1 MKMKRWISRVMA
13 LALAMT
19 MIIGMNMSALA
30 ATSEWTFNN
39 LKQGEQVRA
48 YKLFDRKEKANT
60 TGADGATSYDVS
72 YTLNEK
78 YAAFFSRSGGACE
91 GLSGDQL
98 SIAAYQ
104 YVAALATEDQTAAR
118 SQFAADMWKWILD
131 KNIMVDSTQTVAEGS
146 TSVTLSLDPG
156 YYLMYPT
163 GANVVDGTT
172 AKSPA
177 ILKDISGRETD
188 ADRTLAIKSTY
199 PTVEKKIVPTT
210 NASGITL
217 QQITNDNWE
226 TIHQL
231 ELGDDETDEEDSF
244 APYGAADE
252 KSATDLAIGDT
263 VTYQLTSK
271 VPDMTGYTSYTYK
284 FKDTLSKG
292 LDLKEVL
299 SVYVGTSKL
308 EAKKSGANTYALAYD
323 TATRTLTI
331 TFNDCINT
339 FKSHVGETITVKYS
353 ATLNKDAV
361 VGTDPNTNKVKV
373 EYSNNPKTNGTGESE
388 ETNAKVYTFGFD
400 IYKYTLKDITGDD
413 NDSNRVSLKGAQFKL
428 YKDNGGTKGDP
439 VKLMKNGDGIYYQD
453 DTTTSPVEYV
463 ETTADGKLTIKGLKE
478 GTYYLEETKAPAG
491 YNGLKGEIKVE
502 ITNVKYDENDK
513 TKLTSYDVI
522 YTMPGAA
529 TGTTVTVSTND
540 MTDIPVLNKAGV
552 ILPSTGGRGSM
563 AFTVIGVIIIGAMM
577 ASSLMS
583 KKRKSAE

>member
-1 MKMKRWISRVMA
+1 MA

-30 ATSEWTFNN
+30 TTSDWTFNN

-60 TGADGATSYDVS
+60 GADGATSYDVS
-72 YTLNEK
+72 YTLNDT
-78 YAAFFSRSGGACE
+78 YAEFFSRSGGACA

-98 SIAAYQ
+98 SVAAYQ
-104 YVAALATEDQTAAR
+104 YVAALATDDKTAER

-131 KNIMVDSTQTVAEGS
+131 NNKTADSTQTVAEGS
-146 TSVTLSLDPG
+146 DSVTLSLDPG

-188 ADRTLAIKSTY
+188 AGRTLAIKSTY

-217 QQITNDNWE
+217 QKIINDNWE
-226 TIHQL
+226 TVHQL

-353 ATLNKDAV
+353 ATLNKDAF

-373 EYSNNPKTNGTGESE
+373 EYSNNPETNGTGESE

-428 YKDNGGTKGDP
+428 YKDNEGTKGDA
-439 VKLMKNGDGIYYQD
+439 VKLIKNGDGVYYQD
-453 DTTTSPVEYV
+453 DKTTSPVEYV
-463 ETTADGKLTIKGLKE
+463 ETTADGKLTIKGLKA

-491 YNGLKGEIKVE
+491 YNGLKGDIKVE
-502 ITNVKYDENDK
+502 ISNLQYDTTDP
-513 TKLTSYDVI
+513 TKLSSYKVT

-529 TGTTVTVSTND
+529 TGTTVTVSTNN
-540 MTDIPVLNKAGV
+540 MIEIPVLNKAGV
-552 ILPSTGGRGSM
+552 TLPSTGGRGSM

>member
-30 ATSEWTFNN
+30 AASDWTFNN

-60 TGADGATSYDVS
+60 STEGTTTYDVS
-72 YTLNEK
+72 YTLNDK
-78 YAAFFSRSGGACE
+78 YAEFFSRSGGACA

-98 SIAAYQ
+98 SVAAYQ
-104 YVAALATEDQTAAR
+104 YVAALATDDQTAAR
-118 SQFAADMWKWILD
+118 SQFAADMWKWILENN
-131 KNIMVDSTQTVAEGS
+131 KTADSTQTVVEGS
-146 TSVTLSLDPG
+146 NSVTLSLDPG

-177 ILKDISGRETD
+177 ILKDISGREID
-188 ADRTLAIKSTY
+188 ADRALAIKSTY

-226 TIHQL
+226 TIHQM
-231 ELGDDETDEEDSF
+231 ELDDETDEEDPF
-244 APYGAADE
+244 APYGALDE
-252 KSATDLAIGDT
+252 KNATDLAIGDT

-299 SVYVGTSKL
+299 SVYVGSTKL
-308 EAKKSGANTYALAYD
+308 EAKKSGSNTYALAYD
-323 TATRTLTI
+323 TDTRTLTI
-331 TFNDCINT
+331 TFNDCTTT
-339 FKSHVGETITVKYS
+339 FKNHVGETITVKYS

-373 EYSNNPKTNGTGESE
+373 EYSNNPETTGTGESE

-428 YKDNGGTKGDP
+428 YKDNEGTKGDA
-439 VKLMKNGDGIYYQD
+439 VKLMKNGDGVYYQD
-453 DTTTSPVEYV
+453 DKTTSPVEYV

-491 YNGLKGEIKVE
+491 YNGLKGDIKVE
-502 ITNVKYDENDK
+502 ISNLQYDTTDP
-513 TKLTSYDVI
+513 TKLNSYDVT
-522 YTMPGAA
+522 YTMPGAM
-529 TGTTVTVSTND
+529 TGTTVTVSTNS
-540 MTDIPVLNKAGV
+540 MTEIPVLNKAGV
-552 ILPSTGGRGSM
+552 TLPSTGGRGSM

>member
-1 MKMKRWISRVMA
+1 MA
-13 LALAMT
+13 LVLAMT

-30 ATSEWTFNN
+30 ATNAWTFNN

-60 TGADGATSYDVS
+60 GADGATSYNVS
-72 YTLNEK
+72 YTLNDT
-78 YAAFFSRSGGACE
+78 YAEFFSRSGGACA

-98 SIAAYQ
+98 SVAAYQ
-104 YVAALATEDQTAAR
+104 YVAALATDDKTVER

-131 KNIMVDSTQTVAEGS
+131 KNITADKTQTVAEGS

-217 QQITNDNWE
+217 QKIINDNWE
-226 TIHQL
+226 TIIHMEL
-231 ELGDDETDEEDSF
+231 EDETDEEDSF

-308 EAKKSGANTYALAYD
+308 KAMKSGTNTYALDYD
-323 TATRTLTI
+323 TTTRTLTI

-373 EYSNNPKTNGTGESE
+373 EYSNNPETGGTGESE

-400 IYKYTLKDITGDD
+400 IYKYTLKDITEDD
-413 NDSNRVSLKGAQFKL
+413 NDLNRVSLKGAQFKL
-428 YKDNGGTKGDP
+428 YKDNEGTKGDA
-439 VKLMKNGDGIYYQD
+439 VKLMKDGDGGVYYQD
-453 DTTTSPVEYV
+453 DKTTSPVEYV

-491 YNGLKGEIKVE
+491 YNGLKGEIKVD
-502 ITNVKYDENDK
+502 ITNVKYDETDK

-529 TGTTVTVSTND
+529 TGTTVTVSTNN
-540 MTDIPVLNKAGV
+540 MTEIPVLNKAGV
-552 ILPSTGGRGSM
+552 TLPSTGGRGSM

>member
-1 MKMKRWISRVMA
+1 MA

-30 ATSEWTFNN
+30 ATSNWTFNN

-60 TGADGATSYDVS
+60 STEGTTSYDVS
-72 YTLNEK
+72 YTLNDK
-78 YAAFFSRSGGACE
+78 YAEFFSRSGGACE

-98 SIAAYQ
+98 SVAAYQ
-104 YVAALATEDQTAAR
+104 YVAALATSDKTTER
-118 SQFAADMWKWILD
+118 SQFAADMWKWILENN
-131 KNIMVDSTQTVAEGS
+131 KPVDRTQTVATGS
-146 TSVTLSLDPG
+146 NSVTLSLDPG

-177 ILKDISGRETD
+177 ILKDISGRETE
-188 ADRTLAIKSTY
+188 ADRTLAIKSSY
-199 PTVEKKIVPTT
+199 PTVEKKIIPTPENT
-210 NASGITL
+210 TGSVSVSTIINT
-217 QQITNDNWE
+217 NWE
-226 TIHQL
+226 GIHQGIL
-231 ELGDDETDEEDSF
+231 DDESSEEDNI
-244 APYGAADE
+244 APYSAGDE

-271 VPDMTGYTSYTYK
+271 VPDMTGYTSYTFK
-284 FKDTLSKG
+284 FTDTLSSG
-292 LDLKEVL
+292 LDLKEIL
-299 SVYVGTSKL
+299 SVKVGDTTLS
-308 EAKKSGANTYALAYD
+308 AQGSGTNTYKPTYQNHV
-323 TATRTLTI
+323 LTI
-331 TFNDCINT
+331 TFNDCVNT
-339 FKSHVGETITVKYS
+339 FKNHAGETITVKYS

-373 EYSNNPKTNGTGESE
+373 EYSNNPETNGTGESE

-428 YKDNGGTKGDP
+428 YKDNEGTKGAA
-439 VKLMKNGDGIYYQD
+439 VKLIKNGDGVYYQD
-453 DTTTSPVEYV
+453 DKTTSPVEYV
-463 ETTADGKLTIKGLKE
+463 ETTADGKLTIKGLKA
-478 GTYYLEETKAPAG
+478 GTYYLEETKAPVG
-491 YNGLKGEIKVE
+491 YNGLKGDIKVE
-502 ITNVKYDENDK
+502 INNLQYDTTDP
-513 TKLTSYDVI
+513 TKLNSYKVT

-529 TGTTVTVSTND
+529 TGTTVTVSTNS
-540 MTDIPVLNKAGV
+540 MTEISVLNKAGV
-552 ILPSTGGRGSM
+552 TLPSTGGRGSM

>member
-48 YKLFDRKEKANT
+48 YKLFDRKEKVNT

-339 FKSHVGETITVKYS
+339 IVKC
-353 ATLNKDAV
+353 
-361 VGTDPNTNKVKV
+361 
-373 EYSNNPKTNGTGESE
+373 
-388 ETNAKVYTFGFD
+388 
-400 IYKYTLKDITGDD
+400 
-413 NDSNRVSLKGAQFKL
+413 NR
-428 YKDNGGTKGDP
+428 
-439 VKLMKNGDGIYYQD
+439 
-453 DTTTSPVEYV
+453 
-463 ETTADGKLTIKGLKE
+463 
-478 GTYYLEETKAPAG
+478 
-491 YNGLKGEIKVE
+491 
-502 ITNVKYDENDK
+502 
-513 TKLTSYDVI
+513 
-522 YTMPGAA
+522 
-529 TGTTVTVSTND
+529 
-540 MTDIPVLNKAGV
+540 
-552 ILPSTGGRGSM
+552 
-563 AFTVIGVIIIGAMM
+563 
-577 ASSLMS
+577 
-583 KKRKSAE
+583 

>member
-30 ATSEWTFNN
+30 AASDWTFNN

-60 TGADGATSYDVS
+60 STEGTTTYDVS
-72 YTLNEK
+72 YTLNDK
-78 YAAFFSRSGGACE
+78 YAEFFSRSVGACA

-98 SIAAYQ
+98 SVAAYQ
-104 YVAALATEDQTAAR
+104 YVAALATDDQTDAR
-118 SQFAADMWKWILD
+118 SQFAADMWKWILENN
-131 KNIMVDSTQTVAEGS
+131 KTADSTQTVVEGS
-146 TSVTLSLDPG
+146 NSVTLSLDPG

-177 ILKDISGRETD
+177 ILKDISGREGT

-210 NASGITL
+210 TTSGGTTVGAIV
-217 QQITNDNWE
+217 DGSWE
-226 TIHQL
+226 GSHHM
-231 ELGDDETDEEDSF
+231 ELDDETDEEESI
-244 APYGAADE
+244 APYDASDE
-252 KSATDLAIGDT
+252 KNATDLAIGDT

-271 VPDMTGYTSYTYK
+271 VPDMTGYTFYTYK
-284 FKDTLSKG
+284 FKDTLSQG

-299 SVYVGTSKL
+299 SVYVGTTKL
-308 EAKKSGANTYALAYD
+308 TAGRSGANTYALAYD
-323 TATRTLTI
+323 KTNRTLTI

-339 FKSHVGETITVKYS
+339 FKKRAGETITVKYS

-373 EYSNNPKTNGTGESE
+373 EYSNNPETNGTGESE

-428 YKDNGGTKGDP
+428 YKDNEGTKGDA
-439 VKLMKNGDGIYYQD
+439 VKLMKNGDGVYYQD
-453 DTTTSPVEYV
+453 DKTTSPVEYV

-491 YNGLKGEIKVE
+491 YNGLKGDIKVE
-502 ITNVKYDENDK
+502 ISNLQYDTTDP
-513 TKLTSYDVI
+513 TKLNSYDVT
-522 YTMPGAA
+522 YTMPGAM
-529 TGTTVTVSTND
+529 TGTTVTVSTNS
-540 MTDIPVLNKAGV
+540 MTEIPVLNKAGV
-552 ILPSTGGRGSM
+552 TLPSTGGRGSM